1 MVERIIEMKILPSD
15 DLSHK
20 ADYNSNFKK
29 YFKEEE
35 VDSLNSL
42 SNTGLLSTVLRIFFR
57 KLCKN

>member
-1 MVERIIEMKILPSD
+1 MLKRTIEMKILPSD

-35 VDSLNSL
+35 VVSLNSL
-42 SNTGLLSTVLRIFFR
+42 SNTGLLSALLKTFFR
-57 KLCKN
+57 KTL

>member
-1 MVERIIEMKILPSD
+1 MKILPSD

-42 SNTGLLSTVLRIFFR
+42 SNTGLLSTLLRIFFR
-57 KLCKN
+57 KNSVTIE